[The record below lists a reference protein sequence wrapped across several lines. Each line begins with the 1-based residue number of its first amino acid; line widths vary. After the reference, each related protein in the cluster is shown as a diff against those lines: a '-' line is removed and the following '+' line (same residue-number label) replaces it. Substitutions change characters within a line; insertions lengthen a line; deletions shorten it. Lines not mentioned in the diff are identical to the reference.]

1 MRRRRTPSR
10 RGFTLVESIVVVV
23 VVALLVPPAVSMLR
37 EAQVARVDSANAV
50 RASVLCGAVLEQVLA
65 DASSPAPSLG
75 MAAFSNSATYL
86 DRPVTGLKARL
97 SSVTSAYS
105 TLGVSWSLT
114 IGGPVSAGGTADA
127 NAALNIYRAVTVTA
141 SWNSGRVGRQ
151 NYAVTAIVTDLT
163 P

>member
-1 MRRRRTPSR
+1 MKRRSTQSR
-10 RGFTLVESIVVVV
+10 CGFTLVESIIVVV

-75 MAAFSNSATYL
+75 MSAFSNSSAYL
-86 DRPVTGLKARL
+86 DTPTTGLRARL
-97 SSVTSAYS
+97 SSVTSAYT
-105 TLGVSWSLT
+105 TLGISWSLT
-114 IGGPVSAGGTADA
+114 IGDPVAASGVADS

-141 SWNSGRVGRQ
+141 SWNSARVGTR
-151 NYAVTAIVTDLT
+151 NYGVTALVTDLT